1 LFVALKLK
9 FSAFNVMVGI
19 GHLAIHFFEISR
31 CTYDTDT
38 TSANGKVAVGDL
50 MYRVPNAILTIQSHR
65 EIG

>member
-1 LFVALKLK
+1 
-9 FSAFNVMVGI
+9 MVGI

-38 TSANGKVAVGDL
+38 ISANGKVAVGDP
-50 MYRVPNAILTIQSHR
+50 MYRVPNAILTIELHR